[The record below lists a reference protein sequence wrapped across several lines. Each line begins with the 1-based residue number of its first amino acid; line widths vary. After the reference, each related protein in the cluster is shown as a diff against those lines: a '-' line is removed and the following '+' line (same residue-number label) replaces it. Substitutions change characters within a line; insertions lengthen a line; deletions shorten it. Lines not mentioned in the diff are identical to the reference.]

1 MILYFIAFLLTI
13 MFFLSSF
20 DKLINFNDTAKEFNE
35 NVEKMIFK
43 VPSILTKLGIVCAI
57 LIQFFCPLIIMYSI
71 HNKKYHLYGM
81 YASLMLAFFT
91 VLATYFYH
99 FPPEGK
105 QYYAFMGN
113 VTAVG
118 GLSLMAY
125 HLR

>member
-13 MFFLSSF
+13 MFFLSSI
-20 DKLINFNDTAKEFNE
+20 DKLINFNKNEKEFNE
-35 NVEKMIFK
+35 NVEKMLFK
-43 VPSILTKLGIVCAI
+43 VPSILTKMGIVCAI
-57 LIQFFCPLIIMYSI
+57 LIQFFCPLIIMYSLY
-71 HNKKYHLYGM
+71 NKKYHIYGM

-91 VLATYFYH
+91 ILATYFYH
-99 FPPEGK
+99 FPPKGK

-113 VTAVG
+113 ITTVG

>member
-20 DKLINFNDTAKEFNE
+20 DKMINFNDTANEFNE
-35 NVEKMIFK
+35 KVEKMLFK

-57 LIQFFCPLIIMYSI
+57 LIQFFCPLIIMYSLY
-71 HNKKYHLYGM
+71 NKKYHIYGM

-91 VLATYFYH
+91 VFATYFYH
-99 FPPEGK
+99 FPPKGK

-113 VTAVG
+113 ITTVG